1 MKPSRV
7 RFVQLSVAA
16 IFLAALAAIGVT
28 AYQDHAASEAQ
39 LTGVIAFLYYE
50 DFERASRF
58 YGEALGLPKTYDRR
72 GVEVFS
78 VTASASV
85 GIIDIRRRGPDARV
99 TPGDKSAGISFI
111 VDQLGHVDAWYE
123 RLKDAGVDAEPPSD
137 GTETPVR
144 SVQFSD
150 PEGYPMEVFAWL
162 PER

>member
-1 MKPSRV
+1 MTMAWKPSKTA
-7 RFVQLSVAA
+7 SVCAV
-16 IFLAALAAIGVT
+16 LAALGAC
-28 AYQDHAASEAQ
+28 ASQEKADPAPQ

-58 YGEALGLPKTYDRR
+58 YGDALGLPKTYDRE

-78 VTASASV
+78 VTTSAAV

-111 VDQLGHVDAWYE
+111 VDQLDDVDAWYE

-162 PER
+162 PQR